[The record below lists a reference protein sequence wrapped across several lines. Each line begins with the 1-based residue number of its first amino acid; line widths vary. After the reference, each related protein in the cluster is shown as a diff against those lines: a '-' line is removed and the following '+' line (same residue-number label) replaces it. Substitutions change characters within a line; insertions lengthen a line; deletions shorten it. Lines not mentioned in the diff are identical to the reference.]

1 MFQRI
6 KTARGF
12 TLIELMVVVAI
23 IGIILAIAIPY
34 YVSYKRTACDRS
46 ASADVGKVAAS
57 LERLGNELVDLNY
70 KFDEEVANHINA
82 NDALKYLVG
91 PYYGWRG
98 GTAKCQVLL
107 RLGQVSA
114 RWVIQGCAMKGSHPR
129 ADQRYVYRAP
139 FVGGGDLPAIPGTC
153 GDDAENGVSAD
164 WNTYPYPSPSSAGI
178 CYTESI
184 VATTTASAGEPF
196 PFRTP
201 GSVLCDQMSGAE

>member
-1 MFQRI
+1 MFG
-6 KTARGF
+6 KMNTSRGF

-57 LERLGNELVDLNY
+57 LERLGNELVDLNF
-70 KFDEEVANHINA
+70 KFDEEIADHVNA
-82 NDALKYLVG
+82 NNGLKYMVG

-98 GTAKCQVLL
+98 GTAKCEVLL
-107 RLGQVSA
+107 QMGLVSN
-114 RWVIQGCAMKGSHPR
+114 RWVIMGCAMKGSHPR
-129 ADQRYVYRAP
+129 ADMRYVYRAP
-139 FVGGGDLPAIPGTC
+139 FVGGGDLPAIPATC
-153 GDDAENGVSAD
+153 GSDAGNGNSNE
-164 WNTYPYPSPSSAGI
+164 WNTYPYPSPSSAGK

-184 VATTTASAGEPF
+184 VATGTTTEAF

-201 GSVLCDQMSGAE
+201 GSVLCDQMSGQE